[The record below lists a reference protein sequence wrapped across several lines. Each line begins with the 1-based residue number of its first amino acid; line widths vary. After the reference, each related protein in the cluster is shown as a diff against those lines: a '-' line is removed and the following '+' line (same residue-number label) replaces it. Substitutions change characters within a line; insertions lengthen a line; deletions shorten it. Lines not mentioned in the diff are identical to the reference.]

1 MKRSENRSVPLVQ
14 VAEDIVPLNEFK
26 AHLSEKLRELKQ
38 RQRPFIVTQNGRA
51 AAVVLS
57 PEEFDRLVNQRRLLA
72 AVSDGL
78 DDVEAGRVVTDEEQT
93 RRLGARLGPTP
104 RRKR

>member
-1 MKRSENRSVPLVQ
+1 MKRSTPAAQSNIH

-26 AHLSEKLRELKQ
+26 ATLSERLRELKT

-57 PEEFDRLVNQRRLLA
+57 PDEFDRLAYEHRFLSAVEEGLA
-72 AVSDGL
+72 DG
-78 DDVEAGRVVTDEEQT
+78 EAGRVITNDELT
-93 RRLGARLGPTP
+93 RDLNARFGSGSK
-104 RRKR
+104 RR